1 MLRISVLYAI
11 LDRSDAIRPAHLMA
25 ALAIWQYAFDSAR
38 WVFGDTLGDPVAD
51 AILSA
56 LRTRGALARTAIV
69 DLFGRHMDKGRID
82 AALALLVA
90 ERAGW
95 MSELPPTRIT
105 RRTLDEVSDGPPRG
119 AWLHASAAALHLGV
133 GVGAGVMYVTIVGDR
148 PVGRIPPV
156 IRGLAFG
163 TVLWT
168 MAYVGVLP
176 AMGLMPPPP
185 ADERRRPAA
194 MLVAHWIH
202 GGCLAYLTERAD
214 HR

>member
-1 MLRISVLYAI
+1 MSRHGAI
-11 LDRSDAIRPAHLMA
+11 ALPAGGSEEHRGVRYTVWGETRHGVIAGTA
-25 ALAIWQYAFDSAR
+25 ATVVMTAF
-38 WVFGDTLGDPVAD
+38 
-51 AILSA
+51 
-56 LRTRGALARTAIV
+56 
-69 DLFGRHMDKGRID
+69 M
-82 AALALLVA
+82 LVA

-133 GVGAGVMYVTIVGDR
+133 GVGAGVMYATIVGDR

-168 MAYVGVLP
+168 MA
-176 AMGLMPPPP
+176 
-185 ADERRRPAA
+185 
-194 MLVAHWIH
+194 
-202 GGCLAYLTERAD
+202 
-214 HR
+214 